1 MTSSQTRAEV
11 LLLVDQA
18 INQGARIRRI
28 AQAIELSER
37 TLRRWR
43 ETAEDQRPAAKRFT
57 PTNALSQEERSAVLT
72 QCNLPENKDKPP
84 GQIVPT
90 LADQGIYLA
99 SESTFYRVLKANSQ
113 LNHRGRARAPK
124 SKPKPVH
131 TATAPNQV
139 WVWDITYLKTSVAGI
154 YLYLYIIMDLHSRKI
169 VAHET
174 WEAENAEH
182 SKELLRRASLSE
194 NIAASSSP
202 VILHGDNGSPL
213 KAGTVIA
220 LMQFLGI
227 TPSHSRPRVSN
238 DNAFAEAIM
247 RTAKYHPTLPPQGFG
262 CLYDARIWADQFVQ
276 YYNDEHLHSA
286 LRHVTPNQKHYAQD
300 VQILK
305 NRASLYQEAKAKKPH
320 RWIRGITRNWEP
332 VGATSLTPIDQ
343 YELEKTIK
351 KSA

>member
-1 MTSSQTRAEV
+1 MTSPQTREEV
-11 LLLVDQA
+11 ILLVDQA
-18 INQGARIRRI
+18 ISQGARISRI
-28 AQAIELSER
+28 AQAIQLSER

-43 ETAEDQRPAAKRFT
+43 GNTEDQRPLAKRPT
-57 PTNALSQEERSAVLT
+57 PSNALSQEEQFAVLT
-72 QCNLPENKDKPP
+72 LCNLPENKDKPP
-84 GQIVPT
+84 GQIIPA
-90 LADQGIYLA
+90 LADKGIYIA
-99 SESTFYRVLKANSQ
+99 SESTCYRVLKAYGQ

-182 SKELLRRASLSE
+182 SKALLRRASLSE
-194 NIAASSSP
+194 NIAASSAP

-220 LMQFLGI
+220 LMEFLGL

-238 DNAFAEAIM
+238 DNAFAEAVM

-262 CLYDARIWADQFVQ
+262 CLCDARIWADQFVQ
-276 YYNDEHLHSA
+276 YYNEEHLHSA
-286 LRHVTPNQKHYAQD
+286 LKYITPSQKHSGHD
-300 VQILK
+300 VEILK
-305 NRASLYQEAKAKKPH
+305 KRAQVYQQAKAQTPD
-320 RWIRGITRNWEP
+320 RWIKGITRNWQP
-332 VGATSLTPIDQ
+332 VAATSLTPIDQ
-343 YELEKTIK
+343 YELEKIIK